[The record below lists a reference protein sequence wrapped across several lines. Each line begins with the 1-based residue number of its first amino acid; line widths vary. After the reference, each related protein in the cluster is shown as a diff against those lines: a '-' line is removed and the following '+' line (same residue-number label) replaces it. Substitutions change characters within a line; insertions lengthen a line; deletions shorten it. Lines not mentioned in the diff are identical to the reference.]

1 MSVVAIVGIVLAVLL
16 VVLFVGGSIAARRRA
31 RRLEPD
37 LRRRVGQADRA
48 LEAARAQD
56 RGWDRVLLEQAARSA
71 LEAQRPGFR
80 YDQLH
85 LVRVE
90 DRPGQDEDRAHMAAV
105 GEGGDRAEVVLERRG
120 GEWAAARVD

>member
-1 MSVVAIVGIVLAVLL
+1 MTVLEIVAIVLALVL
-16 VVLFVGGSIAARRRA
+16 VVFFVGGYIAAGRRA

-37 LRRRVGQADRA
+37 LRRRVAQADRA

-56 RGWDRVLLEQAARSA
+56 RGWDRVLLEEAARSA

-90 DRPGQDEDRAHMAAV
+90 DRPGKDEDRAHMAAV
-105 GEGGDRAEVVLERRG
+105 AEGGERAEVVLERRG
-120 GEWAAARVD
+120 GEWAAARVE

>member
-1 MSVVAIVGIVLAVLL
+1 MSVIEIVAIVLVVMLAVF
-16 VVLFVGGSIAARRRA
+16 FVGGYIASQRRA
-31 RRLEPD
+31 RMLEPD
-37 LRRRVGQADRA
+37 LHRRIAEADQA

-56 RGWDRVLLEQAARSA
+56 RGWDRVLLEEAARSA
-71 LEAQRPGFR
+71 LESARPDFR

-105 GEGGDRAEVVLERRG
+105 GEDGKRAEVVLERRG
-120 GEWAAARVD
+120 GQWAAARLD

>member
-1 MSVVAIVGIVLAVLL
+1 MSVLAIVAIVLAVLL
-16 VVLFVGGSIAARRRA
+16 LVLFVGGSIAAQRRA

-37 LRRRVGQADRA
+37 LRRRVAQADRA
-48 LEAARAQD
+48 LESARAQD

-71 LEAQRPGFR
+71 LEAQRPDFR

-90 DRPGQDEDRAHMAAV
+90 DRPGKDEDRAHMAAV
-105 GEGGDRAEVVLERRG
+105 GEGGERAEVVLERRG